1 MSEAPTQE
9 SVDPI
14 PPDPAPAKGRV
25 NWAKVRKHGVTVF
38 GLLILVGALYIVQ
51 KEFRSLSVA
60 DIGIALEK
68 TSALSL
74 WIAAGWTV
82 LAYAILTIYDRLG
95 SVYAGK
101 PISYARTSL
110 ASFCA
115 YTLAHNLGFAAVSG
129 AAVRYRFYAAWGLTP
144 VEIAKVIAFTS
155 LTFGLGGFALGG
167 LVLILEPAVLPF
179 VGPTELIPNWAA
191 WIVGLAM
198 WAIVLAYIAASRFLP
213 HFTAFGYKIELPG
226 FRMAVAQVALASV
239 DVAVTALIFYVL
251 LPDAPGLTY
260 WKFLGIYIAAY
271 TAGIAASV
279 PGGIGVFDGVILLA
293 LQPYI
298 EGAEVVGALLLFR
311 LYYYI
316 APLFVAG
323 ILFAAFEIGQR
334 REMVGGL
341 RAEARVTGALEVPLL
356 AGLTGLGGAVLL
368 FVGALPARGT
378 GLAEWAGEYVALASA
393 FAASVAGSLLLVTSY
408 GLVRRLRLAWWF
420 ALFLMANAIIVLAV
434 RGDTIWIVLAYV
446 AILVFLAIMGRAFYR
461 DARLTGEPLT
471 GGRVLYILGGVICGL
486 TLATV
491 AYNNRFSDA
500 AWWEVVMRE
509 GAPAPLRFAVGAAG
523 LLLILALVR
532 LLRPARIH
540 AEPYDAATR
549 GRLAALGARTPHT
562 ADGAV
567 FTDSGRSGFAFT
579 KHEEVWVA
587 EGDPAGPPDA
597 RVNAIWRFRDLCDA
611 AAVAPAFAG
620 VAPTMLRAYED
631 AGMAAVRMEDGRL
644 LALSAER
651 DPQKVL
657 RLLAPGEGREAVAVA
672 VAV

>member
-1 MSEAPTQE
+1 MT
-9 SVDPI
+9 
-14 PPDPAPAKGRV
+14 
-25 NWAKVRKHGVTVF
+25 WAFIRKHGPTVF
-38 GLLILVGALYIVQ
+38 GLVLLVGAIYVVQ
-51 KEFRSLSVA
+51 KEFRTLSVA
-60 DIGIALEK
+60 DIGDALRD
-68 TSALSL
+68 TPNRTL
-74 WIAAGWTV
+74 WLAGGATV

-101 PISYARTSL
+101 PVTYARTSL

-115 YTLAHNLGFAAVSG
+115 YTLAHNIGFAAVSG

-155 LTFGLGGFALGG
+155 LTFGLGAFALGG

-179 VGPTELIPNWAA
+179 VGEGEFIPNWAA
-191 WIVGLAM
+191 WIVGLVM
-198 WAIVLAYIAASRFLP
+198 WGIVSAYIAASRFLP
-213 HFTAFGYKIELPG
+213 HFTIFGYTIDLPG
-226 FRMAVAQVALASV
+226 FRMALAQVTLATV
-239 DVAVTALIFYVL
+239 DVAATAAIFYVL
-251 LPDAPGLTY
+251 LPEAPGLTY
-260 WKFLGIYIAAY
+260 AKFLGIYIAAY

-279 PGGIGVFDGVILLA
+279 PGGLGVFDGFILLA
-293 LQPYI
+293 LKPYVP
-298 EGAEVVGALLLFR
+298 EAEVVGALLLFR

-323 ILFAAFEIGQR
+323 ALFLAFELGQR
-334 REMVGGL
+334 RELVGGF
-341 RAEARVTGALEVPLL
+341 RAEARIVGALEVPLL

-368 FVGALPARGT
+368 FVGALPARGS
-378 GLAEWAGEYVALASA
+378 GLALWAGEYVALASA
-393 FAASVAGSLLLVTSY
+393 FAASVVGSLLLVTAW

-420 ALFLMANAIIVLAV
+420 GLFLLANAVVVLSI
-434 RGDTIWIVLAYV
+434 RGDTLWIVAAYV
-446 AILVFLAIMGRAFYR
+446 ATFVFLAALGHAFYR
-461 DARLTGEPLT
+461 DARLTAEPLT
-471 GGRVLYILGGVICGL
+471 AGRVLTLTAGLVCGL

-491 AYNNRFSDA
+491 AYHQRVPDA
-500 AWWEVVMRE
+500 AWWAVVFRA

-523 LLLILALVR
+523 VLLLFALFR
-532 LLRPARIH
+532 LLKPARLRPD
-540 AEPYDAATR
+540 AYDPDTR
-549 GRLAALGARTPHT
+549 ARLAALGARTPHR

-567 FTDSGRSGFAFT
+567 FADGGRAGFAFR
-579 KHEEVWVA
+579 KLEEVWVA

-657 RLLAPGEGREAVAVA
+657 RLLAGRGTA
-672 VAV
+672 